1 MGARHAAEM
10 RNYYWIEERKT
21 AGNPKIVPS
30 AVKEHYPKKSDQI
43 SDEAEDDKGGNFGR
57 VARTSIMDTYT
68 NEIMAERLLGIV
80 IGEWQKFL
88 KKFK

>member
-1 MGARHAAEM
+1 
-10 RNYYWIEERKT
+10 
-21 AGNPKIVPS
+21 
-30 AVKEHYPKKSDQI
+30 
-43 SDEAEDDKGGNFGR
+43 
-57 VARTSIMDTYT
+57 MDTYT